1 MTTRH
6 PGPAGGSH
14 DRSEGRHGQLA
25 GTCLLCRVP
34 GRAVAVFGITVQAD
48 EPRHLRSGLLEDVQT
63 AADIPDGRMP
73 SPLPFGQDVGVL
85 RSVVLDKHRGI
96 I

>member
-1 MTTRH
+1 MSVLTN
-6 PGPAGGSH
+6 GSV
-14 DRSEGRHGQLA
+14 S
-25 GTCLLCRVP
+25 
-34 GRAVAVFGITVQAD
+34 GITVQAD

-73 SPLPFGQDVGVL
+73 SPFPFGRDVGVL

>member
-1 MTTRH
+1 MIAAKAVMDSLLER
-6 PGPAGGSH
+6 GCDVAS
-14 DRSEGRHGQLA
+14 LA
-25 GTCLLCRVP
+25 VLV
-34 GRAVAVFGITVQAD
+34 VSGITVQAD

-73 SPLPFGQDVGVL
+73 SPLPFGRDVGVL

>member
-1 MTTRH
+1 MSRDIFVRDSWRMCR
-6 PGPAGGSH
+6 P
-14 DRSEGRHGQLA
+14 
-25 GTCLLCRVP
+25 LL
-34 GRAVAVFGITVQAD
+34 T
-48 EPRHLRSGLLEDVQT
+48 S
-63 AADIPDGRMP
+63 PDGWMP